1 MQEEEAK
8 KYHGL
13 RLVNLI
19 QDASHENGETR
30 ITPNDKFANYIGL
43 CSPLQIPQ
51 EIYSIKDSLTYD
63 IALYLYGL
71 VRQNKQNTFKI
82 KMETLYNTI
91 RQIPRYEDIK
101 NWKYQEKLYQ
111 PIEKSFDLLQDMQ
124 IMSINFENTEY
135 INKNRSYDF
144 NKWLD
149 TNLVVKVLK
158 EPDYQ
163 GLRDSREHYRQLA
176 KGNEERALKK
186 AIEKKIIKENQ
197 DKIDKA
203 VDETYK
209 QITLNDKK

>member
-1 MQEEEAK
+1 M
-8 KYHGL
+8 
-13 RLVNLI
+13 
-19 QDASHENGETR
+19 
-30 ITPNDKFANYIGL
+30 
-43 CSPLQIPQ
+43 
-51 EIYSIKDSLTYD
+51 TYD

-135 INKNRSYDF
+135 INKNKSYDF

-197 DKIDKA
+197 DIIDKA

>member
-1 MQEEEAK
+1 M
-8 KYHGL
+8 
-13 RLVNLI
+13 
-19 QDASHENGETR
+19 
-30 ITPNDKFANYIGL
+30 
-43 CSPLQIPQ
+43 
-51 EIYSIKDSLTYD
+51 TYD

-111 PIEKSFDLLQDMQ
+111 PIEKSFDLLQDMK

-135 INKNRSYDF
+135 INKNKSYDF
-144 NKWLD
+144 NKWLE
-149 TNLVVKVLK
+149 TNLIIKVLK
-158 EPDYQ
+158 EPSYKE
-163 GLRDSREHYRQLA
+163 LRENREHYRQLA
-176 KGNEERALKK
+176 KGNEEKVIKK

-203 VDETYK
+203 VNETY
-209 QITLNDKK
+209 QQMTL